1 MGIPVSHFYD
11 FSNGTSYPL
20 ACGGMGMGM
29 VEMRIKNPFL
39 RPANNEKFLSGSFL
53 GQSRGGRG
61 KARRACRCPKVE
73 AESRGGVEFLGEGS
87 EPTCITTK
95 RFIKLVKSALE
106 TEHLNLDSG
115 SWSLTHVLKR
125 YILTSRPCTVLDWW
139 TNFHCYYCII
149 LNLANSLYA
158 MRSVMAH

>member
-1 MGIPVSHFYD
+1 VVEWEWEWMG
-11 FSNGTSYPL
+11 
-20 ACGGMGMGM
+20 
-29 VEMRIKNPFL
+29 MRIKNPFL

-115 SWSLTHVLKR
+115 S
-125 YILTSRPCTVLDWW
+125 
-139 TNFHCYYCII
+139 
-149 LNLANSLYA
+149 
-158 MRSVMAH
+158 